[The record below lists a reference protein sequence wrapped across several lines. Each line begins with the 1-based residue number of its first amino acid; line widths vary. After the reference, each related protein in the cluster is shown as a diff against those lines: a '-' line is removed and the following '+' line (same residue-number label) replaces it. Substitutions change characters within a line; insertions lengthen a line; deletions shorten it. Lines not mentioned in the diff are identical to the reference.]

1 MITLNYIKT
10 FSGLSVSPF
19 LFSNLLYVNIINQK
33 KLFHKLKI
41 FSFNYFLNTSLFYL
55 SFTSFFDIM
64 YRIINLKEG
73 IFLISTSNLSVQFG
87 GRKLFDEVDIK
98 FTPGNCYGIIGPNGA
113 GKSTFLK
120 ILTGEAESTSGE
132 VIIDKNKRLS
142 FLKQDHFAYED
153 EEVLNVVM
161 MGHAKLYDIM
171 LQKNALYAKTEFTE
185 EDGNLAAELE
195 GEFAELDGW
204 EAETN
209 AEKFL
214 VGLGIPAEMH
224 HKLMKEL
231 TEPEKVKVLLAQA
244 IFGNPD
250 ILLLDEPTNGL
261 DLHAVKWLEDFLMDL
276 ENTTVLV
283 VSHDRHFLN
292 KVCTHITD
300 IDYGKIK
307 MFVGNYDFW
316 YESNQL
322 MQELIRNQN
331 KKMEQKKKELQDFIA
346 RFSANAS
353 KSKQATSR
361 KKQLEKLQFEDM
373 QVSNRKYPYIE
384 FKPEREAGNNMLR
397 VENLT
402 KTVDGEKILDNIS
415 FTVNTGDKVV
425 ILSKNDIAKTTLFRI
440 LAGELEPDSGKV
452 EWGVTT
458 SQSYFP
464 KDNSEYFENV
474 DLSLIDWL
482 RQFSEDQHEEYVR
495 GFLGRMLFSGEEARK
510 KAKVL
515 SGGEKVRCMLSKMML
530 SNANV
535 LLLDNP
541 TDHLDLESITSLN
554 KALERFDG
562 TILFTTHDHEFIQT
576 IANKIIEITPKGI
589 LEKEMEYD
597 DYLNDENVEARLK
610 ELYS

>member
-1 MITLNYIKT
+1 M
-10 FSGLSVSPF
+10 
-19 LFSNLLYVNIINQK
+19 
-33 KLFHKLKI
+33 
-41 FSFNYFLNTSLFYL
+41 
-55 SFTSFFDIM
+55 
-64 YRIINLKEG
+64 
-73 IFLISTSNLSVQFG
+73 ISTSNLSVQFG

-98 FTPGNCYGIIGPNGA
+98 FTQGNCYGIIGPNGA

-153 EEVLNVVM
+153 EQVLNVVM
-161 MGHAKLYDIM
+161 MGHTKLYDIM
-171 LQKNALYAKTEFTE
+171 MKKNELYSKTEFTE
-185 EDGNLAAELE
+185 EDGELAAELE

-214 VGLGIPAEMH
+214 IGLGIGAELH

-261 DLHAVKWLEDFLMDL
+261 DLKAVKWLEEFLMNL
-276 ENTTVLV
+276 ENTTILV

-292 KVCTHITD
+292 KVCTHIAD

-322 MQELIRNQN
+322 MQDLIRNQN
-331 KKMEQKKKELQDFIA
+331 KKLEQKRKELQDFIA

-384 FKPEREAGNNMLR
+384 FKPEREAGNNMLK
-397 VENLT
+397 VENLS
-402 KTVDGEKILDNIS
+402 KTIDGEKVLDNIS

-425 ILSKNDIAKTTLFRI
+425 ILSNNDIAKTTLFQI
-440 LAGELEPDSGKV
+440 LAGEIEPDSGTY
-452 EWGVTT
+452 EWGMTT

-474 DLSLIDWL
+474 DLSLIDWM
-482 RQFSEDQHEEYVR
+482 RQFSTDQHEEYVR

-510 KAKVL
+510 MAKVL

-530 SNANV
+530 SGANV

-554 KALERFDG
+554 KSLIRFPG
-562 TILFTTHDHEFIQT
+562 TVLFTTHDHEFIQT
-576 IANKIIEITPKGI
+576 VANKIIEITPNGI

-597 DYLNDENVEARLK
+597 DYINDENVQQRLS
-610 ELYS
+610 ELYGK

>member
-1 MITLNYIKT
+1 M
-10 FSGLSVSPF
+10 
-19 LFSNLLYVNIINQK
+19 
-33 KLFHKLKI
+33 
-41 FSFNYFLNTSLFYL
+41 
-55 SFTSFFDIM
+55 
-64 YRIINLKEG
+64 
-73 IFLISTSNLSVQFG
+73 ISTSNLSVQFG
-87 GRKLFDEVDIK
+87 GRKLFDEVNIK
-98 FTPGNCYGIIGPNGA
+98 FTEGNCYGIIGPNGA

-120 ILTGEAESTSGE
+120 VLTGELDSTSGE
-132 VIIDKNKRLS
+132 VIIEKNKRLS

-171 LQKNALYAKTEFTE
+171 MQKNALYAKTEFTE

-214 VGLGIPAEMH
+214 IGLGIPSELH

-292 KVCTHITD
+292 KVCTHIAD

-384 FKPEREAGNNMLR
+384 FKPEREAGNNMLK

-402 KTVDGEKILDNIS
+402 KTIDGEKILDNIS
-415 FTVNTGDKVV
+415 FTINTGDKVV
-425 ILSKNDIAKTTLFRI
+425 ILSKNDIAKTTLFQI

-464 KDNSEYFENV
+464 KDNSEYFEDV

-482 RQFSEDQHEEYVR
+482 RQFSTDQHEEYVR

-541 TDHLDLESITSLN
+541 TDHLDLEAITSLN
-554 KALERFDG
+554 KSLERFDG

-597 DYLNDENVEARLK
+597 DYLNDETVETRLNK
-610 ELYS
+610 MYRL

>member
-1 MITLNYIKT
+1 M
-10 FSGLSVSPF
+10 
-19 LFSNLLYVNIINQK
+19 
-33 KLFHKLKI
+33 
-41 FSFNYFLNTSLFYL
+41 
-55 SFTSFFDIM
+55 
-64 YRIINLKEG
+64 
-73 IFLISTSNLSVQFG
+73 ISTSNLSVPFG
-87 GRKLFDEVDIK
+87 GRKLFDEVNIK
-98 FTPGNCYGIIGPNGA
+98 FTEGNCYGIIGPNGA

-120 ILTGEAESTSGE
+120 VLTGELDSTSGE
-132 VIIDKNKRLS
+132 VIVEKNKRLS

-292 KVCTHITD
+292 KVCTHIAD

>member
-1 MITLNYIKT
+1 
-10 FSGLSVSPF
+10 
-19 LFSNLLYVNIINQK
+19 
-33 KLFHKLKI
+33 
-41 FSFNYFLNTSLFYL
+41 
-55 SFTSFFDIM
+55 
-64 YRIINLKEG
+64 
-73 IFLISTSNLSVQFG
+73 LISTSNLSVQFG
-87 GRKLFDEVDIK
+87 GRKLFDEVNIK
-98 FTPGNCYGIIGPNGA
+98 FTEGNCYGIIGPNGA

-120 ILTGEAESTSGE
+120 VLTGELDSTSGE
-132 VIIDKNKRLS
+132 VIVEKNKRLS

-171 LQKNALYAKTEFTE
+171 MKKNALYAKTEFTE

-214 VGLGIPAEMH
+214 IGLGIPAELH

-292 KVCTHITD
+292 KVCTHIAD

-373 QVSNRKYPYIE
+373 QISNRKYPYIE
-384 FKPEREAGNNMLR
+384 FKPEREAGNNMLK

-402 KTVDGEKILDNIS
+402 KTIDGEKILDNIS
-415 FTVNTGDKVV
+415 FTINTGDKVV
-425 ILSKNDIAKTTLFRI
+425 ILSKNDIAKTTLFQI
-440 LAGELEPDSGKV
+440 LAGEMEPDSGTV

-464 KDNSEYFENV
+464 KDNSEFFEDV

-482 RQFSEDQHEEYVR
+482 RQFSTDQHEEYVR

-541 TDHLDLESITSLN
+541 TDHLDLEAITSLN
-554 KALERFDG
+554 KSLERFDG

-597 DYLNDENVEARLK
+597 DYLNDETVEARLN
-610 ELYS
+610 EMYS

>member
-1 MITLNYIKT
+1 M
-10 FSGLSVSPF
+10 
-19 LFSNLLYVNIINQK
+19 
-33 KLFHKLKI
+33 
-41 FSFNYFLNTSLFYL
+41 
-55 SFTSFFDIM
+55 
-64 YRIINLKEG
+64 
-73 IFLISTSNLSVQFG
+73 ISTSNLSVQFG

-153 EEVLNVVM
+153 EQVLNVVM
-161 MGHAKLYDIM
+161 MGHTKLYDIM
-171 LQKNALYAKTEFTE
+171 MKKNELYSKTEFTE
-185 EDGNLAAELE
+185 EDGELAAELE

-214 VGLGIPAEMH
+214 IGLGIGAELH

-261 DLHAVKWLEDFLMDL
+261 DLKAVKWLEEFLMNL

-292 KVCTHITD
+292 KVCTHIAD

-331 KKMEQKKKELQDFIA
+331 KKLEQKRKELQDFIA

-384 FKPEREAGNNMLR
+384 FKPEREAGNNMLK
-397 VENLT
+397 VENLS
-402 KTVDGEKILDNIS
+402 KTIDGEKVLNNIS

-425 ILSKNDIAKTTLFRI
+425 ILSNNDIAKTALFQI
-440 LAGELEPDSGKV
+440 LAGEMEPDSGTY
-452 EWGVTT
+452 EWGMTT

-474 DLSLIDWL
+474 DLSLIDWM
-482 RQFSEDQHEEYVR
+482 RQFSTDQHEEYVR

-510 KAKVL
+510 MAKVL

-530 SNANV
+530 SGANV

-554 KALERFDG
+554 KSLIRFPG
-562 TILFTTHDHEFIQT
+562 TVLFTTHDHEFIQT
-576 IANKIIEITPKGI
+576 VANKIIEITPNGI

-597 DYLNDENVEARLK
+597 DYINDENVQQRLS
-610 ELYS
+610 ELYGK

>member
-1 MITLNYIKT
+1 M
-10 FSGLSVSPF
+10 
-19 LFSNLLYVNIINQK
+19 
-33 KLFHKLKI
+33 
-41 FSFNYFLNTSLFYL
+41 
-55 SFTSFFDIM
+55 
-64 YRIINLKEG
+64 
-73 IFLISTSNLSVQFG
+73 ISTSNLSVQFG

-98 FTPGNCYGIIGPNGA
+98 FTQGNCYGIIGPNGA

-153 EEVLNVVM
+153 EQVLNVVM
-161 MGHAKLYDIM
+161 MGHTKLYDIM
-171 LQKNALYAKTEFTE
+171 MKKNELYSKTEFTE
-185 EDGNLAAELE
+185 EDGELAAELE

-214 VGLGIPAEMH
+214 IGLGIGAELH

-261 DLHAVKWLEDFLMDL
+261 DLKAVKWLEEFLMNL

-292 KVCTHITD
+292 KVCTHIAD

-331 KKMEQKKKELQDFIA
+331 KKLEQKRKELQDFIA

-384 FKPEREAGNNMLR
+384 FKPEREAGNNMLK
-397 VENLT
+397 VENLS
-402 KTVDGEKILDNIS
+402 KTIDGEKVLNNIS

-425 ILSKNDIAKTTLFRI
+425 ILSNNDIAKTTLFQI
-440 LAGELEPDSGKV
+440 LAGEMEPDSGTY
-452 EWGVTT
+452 EWGMTT

-464 KDNSEYFENV
+464 KDNSKYFENV
-474 DLSLIDWL
+474 DLSLIDWM
-482 RQFSEDQHEEYVR
+482 RQFSTDQHEEYVR

-510 KAKVL
+510 MAKVL

-530 SNANV
+530 SGANV

-554 KALERFDG
+554 KSLIRFPG
-562 TILFTTHDHEFIQT
+562 TVLFTTHDHEFIQT
-576 IANKIIEITPKGI
+576 VANKIIEITPNGI

-597 DYLNDENVEARLK
+597 DYINDENVQQRLS
-610 ELYS
+610 ELYGK